1 MKLLALLLLGWA
13 GAAMA
18 EAPKATIT
26 NRHDEHKEAD
36 TSGLTTAPTEGK
48 QRDQQQST
56 DAQAVATEA
65 AAEDAVSAPLGG
77 SFAELASTPDREA
90 KLVAPRFNSLRATA
104 GATAAQLG
112 AMAGAVVF
120 PAADEYLIQ
129 LCDCGSP
136 IGHMWLDVVDS
147 NGNRIAQ
154 GLRSEGMEDEVWGM
168 GLMSGDVCLSSSA
181 TFEQSRLSTAVLT
194 FPLSG
199 AETAQ
204 LKG

>member
-18 EAPKATIT
+18 DAPKATIT

-77 SFAELASTPDREA
+77 SFAELAETPDREVALPPPKGSSRSDGPGSGPGSQGWLGGATPREEGTQELSNLWNSGAGGKGLNQGLKVSPATAAAVKAAASAA
-90 KLVAPRFNSLRATA
+90 KLAPRFNSLRATA
-104 GATAAQLG
+104 RATAQLG
-112 AMAGAVVF
+112 AMAGERVI
-120 PAADEYLIQ
+120 PAADE
-129 LCDCGSP
+129 
-136 IGHMWLDVVDS
+136 V
-147 NGNRIAQ
+147 
-154 GLRSEGMEDEVWGM
+154 
-168 GLMSGDVCLSSSA
+168 
-181 TFEQSRLSTAVLT
+181 
-194 FPLSG
+194 
-199 AETAQ
+199 
-204 LKG
+204 

>member
-1 MKLLALLLLGWA
+1 MRAIVRRWSVQMKLLALLLLGCWA

-18 EAPKATIT
+18 DAPKATIT

-65 AAEDAVSAPLGG
+65 AAEDAVS
-77 SFAELASTPDREA
+77 SFAEL
-90 KLVAPRFNSLRATA
+90 APRFNSLRATA
-104 GATAAQLG
+104 GATAQLG

-168 GLMSGDVCLSSSA
+168 GLMSGDVCYSSGSSA
-181 TFEQSRLSTAVLT
+181 GRVEKSRLNDR
-194 FPLSG
+194 
-199 AETAQ
+199 EAQ

>member
-1 MKLLALLLLGWA
+1 MKLLVLLLLG
-13 GAAMA
+13 AAMA
-18 EAPKATIT
+18 DVPKATIT
-26 NRHDEHKEAD
+26 NSHDEHKEAD

-65 AAEDAVSAPLGG
+65 AAEDAASAPLGG

-104 GATAAQLG
+104 GATAQLG

-168 GLMSGDVCLSSSA
+168 GLMSGDVCYSSGSSA
-181 TFEQSRLSTAVLT
+181 GRVEKSRLNDR
-194 FPLSG
+194 
-199 AETAQ
+199 EAQ